1 MFRRLAI
8 LAVLC
13 VGVGALDIGA
23 ANADDPTTTES
34 TTTESTTTTSPTTT
48 VTPTTDFGAATP
60 GSVATRGSTA
70 QVTPT
75 EPPPPTT
82 AAPVVTTPPPP
93 PSTAIPANS
102 GSGRRAIYSKSRQ
115 RVWIVEADGSLVRTY
130 LVSGRMNQPNP
141 GTYKVFS
148 RSAYTCSIVHTNVCM
163 RFMVRF
169 TKGPTGDNIGFHEI
183 PRRDGVPLQKDSQL
197 GQALSG
203 GCVRQATGDAE
214 LMWSWAGIGTTV
226 VVIA

>member
-8 LAVLC
+8 VALFCLSI
-13 VGVGALDIGA
+13 GTLDIGLA
-23 ANADDPTTTES
+23 AADE
-34 TTTESTTTTSPTTT
+34 TTTTSPTVESTT
-48 VTPTTDFGAATP
+48 VESTTTTTDFGAATP
-60 GSVATRGSTA
+60 GSIATRGSTA

-82 AAPVVTTPPPP
+82 AAPVVTAPPPP
-93 PSTAIPANS
+93 APTVIPANS

-141 GTYKVFS
+141 GTYHVFS
-148 RSAYTCSIVHTNVCM
+148 RSAYTCSIVHNNVCM

>member
-1 MFRRLAI
+1 MLRRLT
-8 LAVLC
+8 LVAVLSLSIA
-13 VGVGALDIGA
+13 ALDIGFVR
-23 ANADDPTTTES
+23 ADDPTTTTDS
-34 TTTESTTTTSPTTT
+34 TTSTTDASGTSSTS
-48 VTPTTDFGAATP
+48 TTDLWVATP
-60 GSVATRGSTA
+60 NTMATRGTAA

-75 EPPPPTT
+75 QPPPPTT
-82 AAPVVTTPPPP
+82 AAPVITSPPP
-93 PSTAIPANS
+93 PSTDIPANS

-115 RVWIVEADGSLVRTY
+115 RVWIVEGDGSLVRTY

-141 GTYKVFS
+141 GTYHVFS

-214 LMWSWAGIGTTV
+214 LMWAWAGIGTTV